1 MTAPPAIS
9 EGATGPRGKWAQYL
23 LVCRAQS
30 CNQIDGIFGL
40 VTKTAVGE
48 YQRDSRLPVDG
59 VVGPA
64 DWAALGG
71 DGVQPPTL
79 AQGSRGPVAGK
90 LQTALSE
97 GRGNFAPE
105 PAWYS
110 PSTANTGAIRSGSPR
125 AMRLF
130 TWQILSRIW

>member
-97 GRGNFAPE
+97 GRGNFAPAPGLVFAVDGE
-105 PAWYS
+105 Y
-110 PSTANTGAIRSGSPR
+110 RSHKVGLTQGNAPIYLADS
-125 AMRLF
+125 
-130 TWQILSRIW
+130 